1 MSLILHKNR
10 FLSVFFAAI
19 CMLAAVADPLA
30 PCSAAELSAQQRL
43 ATELIRVSHSRAA
56 AQPLTTDALDTA
68 VILAELA
75 AELDPE
81 NPRIWNSVL
90 GLSLLAE
97 REQLRDRAAERLTQL
112 DPANEQARLLRL
124 TAAIDAYQT
133 VEERVAAY
141 ETLLREENIPRLG
154 QPIASRLAYAL
165 ALLHRRSGDEAQF
178 SHWLSRSITLDPA
191 NRTALALATGFFR
204 MRVQDAVGEAELLTT
219 LMLADPVDITTQ
231 VVLGQLLLEN
241 GAYSGAERIYRLA
254 VNSAEAD
261 HTAPSNNL
269 LADYAIAQWARGN
282 HQAALETLRKRQAE
296 MDEAFRDMLRRQ
308 NPDMPALEV
317 ARARAPRDPMLTTV
331 RAAILASRQ
340 DAAAHAAVE
349 EALTSHKEILDSLE
363 QSDTA
368 SPEQLAEAKLQMA
381 WVAVWLGDDLSKV
394 RELVDAADTL
404 FPLSQQAKDRFE
416 GWLAYRSGDL
426 NRAIELLSPIAE
438 VDQPARIGLGL
449 TLLQQGQTQKAA
461 LAFLEANRA
470 QPGSL
475 LGIWAAH
482 KLAELLGRRVPL
494 SDEAT
499 RLEQLITS
507 IPAALDRYPK
517 EPAMALSLRVTPRKL
532 NYQAYE
538 PVLVDIEIT
547 NNSAFTLALD
557 PNGPIRPQV
566 LLVPAFRSASQLELP
581 PIRPFVVD
589 VGRRL
594 RLQPNESVVVTVD
607 LRHHLAGDMLNL
619 VAVDGTMIRVRALI
633 NFGLTG
639 FGVAEPRLYGRDT
652 DGPVLRVDG
661 ARVTPQWMEQ
671 TIAMLSN
678 PAQPETLTRMALLSN
693 VLAAQ
698 TASGEVS
705 AEMQELLI
713 AARIAFEEA
722 FSRLDGP
729 SQAWILSVMPRG
741 PQARQLAMVI
751 AMARQSEHRLVKLAY
766 LIYHLEGPS
775 DPMLDA
781 AKRGDDATLRRI
793 AELIEAEFRRA
804 VEAEQRRQQQQ
815 GRR

>member
-10 FLSVFFAAI
+10 FLFVFFAAI
-19 CMLAAVADPLA
+19 CMLATVAGSLA

-81 NPRIWNSVL
+81 NPRIWSSVL

-97 REQLRDRAAERLTQL
+97 REQLRDQAAERLTQL

-231 VVLGQLLLEN
+231 IVLGQLLLEN

-261 HTAPSNNL
+261 HTSPSNNL

-308 NPDMPALEV
+308 EPDMPALEV
-317 ARARAPRDPMLTTV
+317 ARARAPRDPMLATV
-331 RAAILASRQ
+331 RAAVLASRQ

-368 SPEQLAEAKLQMA
+368 SPEQLAEANLQMA
-381 WVAVWLGDDLSKV
+381 WVVVWLGDDLSKV
-394 RELVDAADTL
+394 RELVDAADAL

-449 TLLQQGQTQKAA
+449 ALLQQGQTQEAA
-461 LAFLEANRA
+461 VAFLEANRA

-517 EPAMALSLRVTPRKL
+517 EPAMALSLRVTPTKL

-566 LLVPAFRSASQLELP
+566 LLVTAFRSASSLELP
-581 PIRPFVVD
+581 PIPFVVD

-594 RLQPNESVVVTVD
+594 RLQPNESVMVTVD

-639 FGVAEPRLYGRDT
+639 FGVAEPRLYGRDA
-652 DGPVLRVDG
+652 DGQVLRVDG
-661 ARVTPQWMEQ
+661 ARMTPQWMEQ

-693 VLAAQ
+693 QLAAQ

-705 AEMQELLI
+705 AEMQELLT

-729 SQAWILSVMPRG
+729 SQAWILSVMPRR
-741 PQARQLAMVI
+741 PQAQQLATVI

-793 AELIEAEFRRA
+793 AELIETEFRRA
-804 VEAEQRRQQQQ
+804 IEAERRQQD
-815 GRR
+815 RW